1 MMTTVFSF
9 CGVKMT
15 NSDVRTT
22 DLASWKTLSAHA
34 TTMKS
39 QHLKTL
45 FAQDQQ
51 RFNKFSI
58 ALPSLLLDY
67 SKNLI
72 TDETKTALL
81 ALAKETG
88 VESWRAKMFAAEHI
102 NATEDRA
109 VMHVALRDKSNNP
122 IVIDGTDARPAINA
136 ELERMRKLSDKL
148 RSGEWTGFTGKTI
161 TDIVSIGIGG
171 SNLGPL
177 MVCEALKSYSDK
189 RFRVHFVSNIDGTQI
204 ADVLAALNPETTLF
218 VISSKTFTTQETMT
232 NARTAERWL
241 MSAAKN
247 KAAIAKHFVA
257 VSTNRKLVTEF
268 GIAADNIFDMWD
280 WVGGRFSLWSAIGL
294 PIVLFLG
301 YDLFDE
307 LLQGAYEMD
316 KHFQTAPLAENAPM
330 MLALVGIWN
339 RNFLGYPTLALLPYD
354 QSLHRFPAY
363 MQQAEMES
371 NGKSVN
377 WAGELL
383 TYGSVPLV
391 WGEVGINGQHAFY
404 QMLHQGTDII
414 PADFIGSVTPTE
426 AVPGHHDALMANF
439 FAQTQALMLGIDAQQ
454 VRQELT
460 AKGVSAQRI
469 NEIVNH
475 KVHRGNRPTN
485 TLLLNKID
493 ARSLGALIALYE
505 HKIFVQGIIWRVHS
519 FDQWGVEL
527 GKVLA
532 SSMQP
537 ELEGKREVNAQ
548 HDASTRHLIEFYRQ
562 YKTQ

>member
-1 MMTTVFSF
+1 
-9 CGVKMT
+9 MT
-15 NSDVRTT
+15 NPDVRPT
-22 DLASWKTLSAHA
+22 DLPSWKTLTAHA
-34 TTMKS
+34 AQMKS
-39 QHLKTL
+39 QHLKDL
-45 FAQDQQ
+45 FAADDK
-51 RFNKFSI
+51 RFDKFS
-58 ALPSLLLDY
+58 LQLSSLLFDY

-72 TDETKTALL
+72 TDETKAALL
-81 ALAKETG
+81 ALAKESG
-88 VESWRAKMFAAEHI
+88 VESWRGKMFAAEHI

-109 VMHVALRDKSNNP
+109 VMHVALRDKSSKP
-122 IVIDGTDARPAINA
+122 IVIDAADARPAINA
-136 ELERMRKLSDKL
+136 ELDRMRKLSEKL
-148 RSGEWTGFTGKTI
+148 RSGEWVGFTGKTI

-177 MVCEALKSYSDK
+177 MVCEALKDYSDK
-189 RFRVHFVSNIDGTQI
+189 RFTMHFVSNIDGVQI
-204 ADVLAALNPETTLF
+204 ADVLAGLNPETTLF

-232 NARTAERWL
+232 NARTAEQWF
-241 MSAAKN
+241 MAAAGD

-268 GIAADNIFDMWD
+268 GIAEENIFDMWD

-294 PIVLFLG
+294 PIVLSLG
-301 YDLFDE
+301 YELFDE

-316 KHFQTAPLAENAPM
+316 VHFQTAPLADNAPV

-339 RNFLGYPTLALLPYD
+339 RNFLGYPAHALLPYD
-354 QSLHRFPAY
+354 QCLHRFPAY

-377 WAGELL
+377 WAGEQIS
-383 TYGSVPLV
+383 YGSVPLV

-414 PADFIGSVTPTE
+414 PADFIGSVAPTVVVE
-426 AVPGHHDALMANF
+426 GHHDALMANF
-439 FAQTQALMLGIDAQQ
+439 FAQTQALMLGIDADQ
-454 VRQELT
+454 VRRELS
-460 AKGVSAQRI
+460 AKGMPAARI
-469 NEIVNH
+469 EEIVEH

-485 TLLLNKID
+485 TFLLNKVD

-505 HKIFVQGIIWRVHS
+505 HKIFVQGIIWRIHS

-532 SSMQP
+532 AGIQP
-537 ELEGKREVNAQ
+537 ELDLAKETNPK
-548 HDASTRHLIEFYRQ
+548 HDASTRNLIDFYKRS
-562 YKTQ
+562 KA